1 MKSLS
6 AYMFVSAAVLL
17 SAPIA
22 LAEDAAVV
30 SADVVSFLMWTAGD
44 GEERSFDA
52 LDAASLPPI
61 VSDGAAV
68 TSTSPKG
75 EEYALAEHPEDVS
88 AVAWSPAPDRGGI
101 WKIEKGAA
109 LAQFRVA
116 LALDTD
122 HFNDVIGAAGAYK
135 DRIADA
141 HEDSASLLEKS
152 LSDALV
158 VLNDENASQDEINE
172 ASAAL
177 EKSFAEVTDVVNRT
191 EFAWHLADAAEI
203 VGSIALPGDNRRCQ
217 QLIADA
223 DVALGALAYD
233 DTVSLEDNLAAV
245 DAVMNS
251 LVEAL
256 AFERADNPLVPVT
269 HGEGVVDASRSQ
281 TYDAY
286 VLDGDGVLWGT
297 AQVRVGRAN
306 RKTRLANVTAVL
318 NPVVGSRMSFRA
330 SEKKGK
336 ATIPEDA
343 AAVVGLAYK
352 GQPMTLKIGTE
363 GVFGKWGDL
372 MVKGIRARAKANK
385 SSYAAWTG
393 LKTVA
398 FASNGGHS
406 VFAFRVKSK
415 GSVKGSGSTVKGS
428 RVSSSSQLLL
438 AEGGAFACVPVVHSK
453 SPQFGFLMWLK
464 RDETLGESGAG
475 DVEGVLCGDVLSN
488 DWVSGAAGVP
498 VRAMTFVAGDVSVGV
513 EWNGRKMLTP
523 KADKV
528 ALVDGQIVSIVDNGN
543 KPGLSL
549 FCNAETGEFSG
560 SYSVYQTVGGKLKRK
575 RAVVRGVFVDGTG
588 YGTAIVK
595 GVGRVPV
602 KIK

>member
-6 AYMFVSAAVLL
+6 ALMCVFAAVIL
-17 SAPIA
+17 SAPFA
-22 LAEDAAVV
+22 LAEDPVVV
-30 SADVVSFLMWTAGD
+30 SADVASFLMWTAES
-44 GEERSFDA
+44 GEERPFDA

-61 VSDGAAV
+61 VSDGATV

-75 EEYALAEHPEDVS
+75 EEHALAEHPADAL
-88 AVAWSPAPDRGGI
+88 AVAWSPAPDRGGF
-101 WKIEKGAA
+101 WKIEKGAE
-109 LAQFRVA
+109 LAKFRVA

-122 HFNDVIGAAGAYK
+122 RFRSLTEAAGAYK
-135 DRIADA
+135 DSIADA
-141 HEDSASLLEKS
+141 HEGSAKVLEKS
-152 LSDALV
+152 LSDAFV
-158 VLNDENASQDEINE
+158 VLNDENASQAEIYE

-191 EFAWHLADAAEI
+191 EFAWHLADAVEI

-217 QLIADA
+217 QLVADA
-223 DVALGALAYD
+223 DAALGALAYD
-233 DTVSLEDNLAAV
+233 DKVGLEDNLSAV

-251 LVEAL
+251 LVKAL

-269 HGEGVVDASRSQ
+269 HGEGVVDASKSQ

-318 NPVVGSRMSFRA
+318 NPVAGSRMSFRA

-343 AAVVGLAYK
+343 AAVVALSHK
-352 GQPMTLKIGTE
+352 DQSMTLKIGSE

-385 SSYAAWTG
+385 SAYAAWTG

-398 FASNGGHS
+398 FACSGGHS

-415 GSVKGSGSTVKGS
+415 GSVKGACSTVKGS
-428 RVSSSSQLLL
+428 RVSASAQLLL
-438 AEGGAFACVPVVHSK
+438 AEGGEFACVPVVHSK

-464 RDETLGESGAG
+464 MDETLGEAGAG
-475 DVEGVLCGDVLSN
+475 DVEGVFCGDVLSY

-528 ALVDGQIVSIVDNGN
+528 ALVGGQIVSTVDNGN
-543 KPGLSL
+543 RPGLSL

-560 SYSVYQTVGGKLKRK
+560 TYSVYQTVGGKLKRR
-575 RAVVRGVFVDGTG
+575 RAAVRGVFVDGTG

-602 KIK
+602 TIK